1 MAKMNYRQVSTISCC
16 EKCSNGFGKCG
27 LQVLN
32 LIDFAI
38 GIVLLSLGL
47 FLKVNMG
54 SDFGKGQTSWVGWIA
69 FGMGGMLVLVS
80 FLSLM
85 AIEMACCRWAILPSG
100 YLAIILSIVALGSA
114 IALLIMHEKF
124 IDYLDDNHSDVGL
137 STNDVST
144 IKTWYMIAVY
154 SSFFVSVSSLIRFFS
169 SRPFY
174 NSAVKIDGDFANLID
189 IHDRLMDEEHD
200 EKRELIYEKY
210 DTLRD
215 HYRNKYNRD
224 GARDHNARNEQA

>member
-1 MAKMNYRQVSTISCC
+1 MAKMNYRQVSTITCC
-16 EKCSNGFGKCG
+16 EKCSNGLGKCG

-38 GIVLLSLGL
+38 GIILLSLGL

-54 SDFGKGQTSWVGWIA
+54 SDFGKGQTSWIGCVA
-69 FGMGGMLVLVS
+69 FGMGSMLIFVS
-80 FLSLM
+80 FLSLI
-85 AIEMACCRWAILPSG
+85 ALEIPSCRWAIIPSG
-100 YLAIILSIVALGSA
+100 YLAIVLSAGALA
-114 IALLIMHEKF
+114 AAVVLLIMHDKF
-124 IDYLDDNHSDVGL
+124 MDYLDDNHSDVGL
-137 STNDVST
+137 SSSDVST
-144 IKTWYMIAVY
+144 IKTWYMVAVY
-154 SSFFVSVSSLIRFFS
+154 GSFFVCVSSVIRFFS

-189 IHDRLMDEEHD
+189 IHDRLMDSEHE

-224 GARDHNARNEQA
+224 GARDEKA